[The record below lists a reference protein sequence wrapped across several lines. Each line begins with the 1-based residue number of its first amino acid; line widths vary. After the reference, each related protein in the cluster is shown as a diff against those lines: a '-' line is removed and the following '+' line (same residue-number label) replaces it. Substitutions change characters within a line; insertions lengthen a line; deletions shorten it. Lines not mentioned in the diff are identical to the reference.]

1 MLQVSGNGHKRAVLY
16 ARVSTDDQKDK
27 GYSLPSQ
34 FDAMRKYAAQNGFEI
49 VGEFQEDFSGATPI
63 EYRPEGG
70 KAYAMLQSGDADVI
84 IAYRIDRY
92 VRPPE
97 DGDEWDLPVLIR
109 GLAKLGK
116 EIHVCNRGKLGT
128 SFADLLIAMLDAKKA
143 GEERRD
149 FRERSMRG
157 KRAKVKTGKVVIG
170 RPPYGY
176 RLIRDEDGKTITFE
190 IDEPTARIVRLI
202 YRWYVDGDEHGER
215 LSIHAIAR
223 RLSEMK
229 TPVPSELQRGYEKVR
244 KRGAGMWS
252 RMTVISILRNEVY
265 AGVWR
270 YGVKVGAT
278 HTRRPIDESVSANVP
293 AIIDRETWKRA
304 QAQRAHNKTLS
315 PRNVKNEYLL
325 RGLIRCG
332 LCNTLYIGT
341 FSIGKKPGIND
352 RGRRYYRDDWVGDHH
367 VHLEG
372 RCPNKYIRADAIEAD
387 VWDEI
392 KGLFQDHDKLRA
404 ELKAA
409 QQNANE
415 QLKSIRDKLQITDD
429 FIKHFQGEAAKIA
442 SAWPDTEKGGTV
454 QKLMK
459 EKERQVNARLDE
471 LARQRA
477 KHIKEIE
484 MGSVTDERI
493 ETIMTFARRV
503 RRGISK
509 AENNSKAKR
518 RIIDA
523 LGVSVIVTP
532 GKYHLKCIVGEK
544 DGEIRK
550 LKYGGGMAIVSNPR
564 SLTCL

>member
-49 VGEFQEDFSGATPI
+49 VGEFQDDYSGATPI
-63 EYRPEGG
+63 EFRPEGT
-70 KAYAMLQSGDADVI
+70 KAYTLLKSDAADVI
-84 IAYRIDRY
+84 VAYRIDRY

-157 KRAKVKTGKVVIG
+157 KRAKVKAGKVVG
-170 RPPYGY
+170 NRPPYGY
-176 RLIRDEDGKTITFE
+176 RLVRDEDGKVVTLE
-190 IDEPTARIVRLI
+190 IDEATARIVRLI
-202 YRWYVDGDEHGER
+202 FKWYVIGDEYNER
-215 LSIHAIAR
+215 LSIRAIAR

-229 TPVPSELQRGYEKVR
+229 VPAPGELQRGYENIR
-244 KRGAGMWS
+244 KRGAAMWS
-252 RMTVISILRNEVY
+252 RVTVISILGNEVY

-270 YGVKVGAT
+270 YGVRTGAT
-278 HTRRPIDESVSANVP
+278 HRRRPHNESVSANVP
-293 AIIDRETWKRA
+293 AIVDRKTWEHA
-304 QAQRAHNKTLS
+304 QTQRAHNKAFS
-315 PRNVKNEYLL
+315 PRNSKYDYLL

-332 LCNTLYIGT
+332 LCDSIYIGT
-341 FSIGKKPGIND
+341 FSQRRKPGIND

-367 VHLEG
+367 IHLEG
-372 RCPNKYIRADAIEAD
+372 RCSNKYIRADAIEAD

-392 KGLFQDHDKLRA
+392 RELFQDPDKLWN

-409 QQNANE
+409 QQNADD
-415 QLKSIRDKLQITDD
+415 QLKPLRDKLQITDD
-429 FIKHFQGEAAKIA
+429 FIKHFQSEADKIA
-442 SAWPDTEKGGTV
+442 AALPETEKGGAV
-454 QKLMK
+454 RKSLK
-459 EKERQVNARLDE
+459 EKEREVNTRLDE
-471 LARQRA
+471 LAKQREKIIA
-477 KHIKEIE
+477 QIGAGRI
-484 MGSVTDERI
+484 TDERI
-493 ETIMTFARRV
+493 ETIMTLARRV
-503 RRGISK
+503 KRGIERANK
-509 AENNSKAKR
+509 RGKR
-518 RIIDA
+518 RILEA
-523 LGVSVIVTP
+523 LGVQVTVTP

-550 LKYGGGMAIVSNPR
+550 IGYGGSIAIVTNSR